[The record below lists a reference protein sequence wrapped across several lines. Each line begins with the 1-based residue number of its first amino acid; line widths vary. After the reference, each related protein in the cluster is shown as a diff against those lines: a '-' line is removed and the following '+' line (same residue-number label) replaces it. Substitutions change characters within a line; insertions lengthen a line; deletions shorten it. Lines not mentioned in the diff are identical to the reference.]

1 MEDIERIKERL
12 ENIQGVEPIV
22 SSLRTISAGSW
33 QAALRGLD
41 ASRQYVEHLSAVLS
55 ATRPHLSRG
64 SRHAADSVSSAS
76 LESAPDR
83 VLMVVIAGERGLCGA
98 FNDMVLSGAEDLIQQ
113 QQVRSGQVLFATFG
127 QPARNYMES
136 KGREMVAHFELPA
149 TRVATFSL
157 VHEIGESLIET
168 AELDEIEAVYLLY
181 SPYRAAS
188 IQAPIAKRWL
198 PFVPEE
204 TPRPAGGEPPD
215 VFIETDPDTLYEAT
229 LNEWVF
235 CQLYRCVIESQASEQ
250 SARFRAMEA
259 ASSNLSRLIEELT
272 LSYHTA
278 RQHAITMEML
288 DLVAGSGALRGPERR
303 PQA

>member
-12 ENIQGVEPIV
+12 ENIQSVEPIV
-22 SSLRTISAGSW
+22 SSLRTISAGGW

-41 ASRQYVEHLSAVLS
+41 ASRLYVEHLSAVLS
-55 ATRPHLSRG
+55 ATRPHLSRS
-64 SRHAADSVSSAS
+64 SRHAAASITSSS
-76 LESAPDR
+76 PESAPDR
-83 VLMVVIAGERGLCGA
+83 VLMVVIAGVRGLCGA
-98 FNDMVLSGAEDLIQQ
+98 FNDMVLSGAEELIQQ
-113 QQVRSGQVLFATFG
+113 QQVRSSQVLFATFG
-127 QPARNYMES
+127 QPARNDMEG

-157 VHEIGESLIET
+157 VHEIGESLIEM
-168 AELDEIEAVYLLY
+168 AELDEIQAVYLLY

-204 TPRPAGGEPPD
+204 TPRAPGSEPLD

-229 LNEWVF
+229 LSEWVF